1 MSCDRLDINGVKY
14 VREDITSKPGKR
26 AVVVIDRGWIYAG
39 DVEAYDDPILGKR
52 LRLTRAVHV
61 FGWKSCGFEVVVEKG
76 KASGADLRPCGA
88 PVEIPADAEI
98 FRRPVGDDWGL

>member
-1 MSCDRLDINGVKY
+1 MACERLTINGTNY
-14 VREDITSKPGKR
+14 VREDTTTKPGKR

-39 DVEAYDDPILGKR
+39 DVEHYEDPILGKR

-76 KASGADLRPCGA
+76 KASGADLRPCAG
-88 PVEIPADAEI
+88 PVDVPADAEI

>member
-1 MSCDRLDINGVKY
+1 MACERLTINGTNY
-14 VREDITSKPGKR
+14 VREDTTTKPGKR

-39 DVEAYDDPILGKR
+39 DVEHYEDPILGKR

-61 FGWKSCGFEVVVEKG
+61 FGWKSCGCEVVVDKG
-76 KASGADLRPCGA
+76 KASGADLRPCAG
-88 PVEIPADAEI
+88 PVDVPADAEI